1 MIDFDAYA
9 ADCRLFGKLEPGD
22 GRLSD
27 RLNASAELQV
37 REARIESIMDDRVVN
52 HPELDVPLNELY
64 AVVATGIRGDPTR
77 RIRTRTIEV
86 IAELGPY
93 EVIGEIHGTPASN
106 PLVMVVRR
114 PPWVPLTKAQISYR
128 RGTELVT
135 DEGLT
140 LIINR
145 PLARSLHAVD
155 EDAERMPFDARE
167 AMPRVSRRTLPES
180 DADDGLSGLDEESD
194 EP

>member
-1 MIDFDAYA
+1 VIEFRAYA
-9 ADCRLFGKLEPGD
+9 LDCRLIGRLEPGD

-27 RLNASAELQV
+27 LLNASTHLEISQ
-37 REARIESIMDDRVVN
+37 ARIESLVDDRVVE
-52 HPELDVPLNELY
+52 HAVLDVPLNELH
-64 AVVATGIRGDPTR
+64 AVVATGIRGDPKR

-86 IAELGPY
+86 VAELGPY
-93 EVIGEIHGTPASN
+93 EVIGEIHGAPASN

-135 DEGLT
+135 DERLT

-145 PLARSLHAVD
+145 SLAASLHAVD
-155 EDAERMPFDARE
+155 EDAERLMFDAHD
-167 AMPRVSRRTLPES
+167 ALPRVSRRRS
-180 DADDGLSGLDEESD
+180 DPSDDDEDDDLAD
-194 EP
+194 

>member
-1 MIDFDAYA
+1 VIEFNAYA
-9 ADCRLFGKLEPGD
+9 VDCRLFGRLEPGD

-27 RLNASAELQV
+27 LLNHSAELQISD
-37 REARIESIMDDRVVN
+37 ARIESIVDDRVVS
-52 HPELDVPLNELY
+52 HPELGVPLNELY

-128 RGTELVT
+128 RGTEVVT
-135 DEGLT
+135 DERLT

-145 PLARSLHAVD
+145 TLARSLHALD
-155 EDAERMPFDARE
+155 EDAERMMFDTRE
-167 AMPRVSRRTLPES
+167 AMPRLSRRRLDPSE
-180 DADDGLSGLDEESD
+180 DDEEDLLAD
-194 EP
+194 EEPS

>member
-1 MIDFDAYA
+1 MIEFNAYA
-9 ADCRLFGKLEPGD
+9 ADCRLFGRLEPGD

-27 RLNASAELQV
+27 LLNASAELQISQV
-37 REARIESIMDDRVVN
+37 RIESIVDDRVVG
-52 HPELDVPLNELY
+52 HTVLDVPLNELY

-86 IAELGPY
+86 VVELGPY

-114 PPWVPLTKAQISYR
+114 PPWVPLTKARISYR
-128 RGTELVT
+128 RGTEVVT
-135 DEGLT
+135 EEGLT

-145 PLARSLHAVD
+145 TRARSLHAVD
-155 EDAERMPFDARE
+155 EDAERLMFDAHDALPRASRSEFDQSDDDDEDRSADRE
-167 AMPRVSRRTLPES
+167 PS
-180 DADDGLSGLDEESD
+180 
-194 EP
+194 

>member
-1 MIDFDAYA
+1 MIEFSAYA
-9 ADCRLFGKLEPGD
+9 LDCRLFGRVEPGD

-27 RLNASAELQV
+27 LLNASAHLQISQ
-37 REARIESIMDDRVVN
+37 ARIESLVDDRVVE
-52 HPELDVPLNELY
+52 HEILDVPLNELY

-86 IAELGPY
+86 VAELGPY
-93 EVIGEIHGTPASN
+93 EVIGEIHGAPASN

-135 DEGLT
+135 DERLT

-145 PLARSLHAVD
+145 PLASSLHAVD
-155 EDAERMPFDARE
+155 EDAERMMFDAHD
-167 AMPRVSRRTLPES
+167 ALPRVSRRNL
-180 DADDGLSGLDEESD
+180 DASEDDERDDSADEASS
-194 EP
+194 

>member
-1 MIDFDAYA
+1 VIEFKAYA
-9 ADCRLFGKLEPGD
+9 LDCRLSGRLEPGD

-27 RLNASAELQV
+27 LLNASAELEISQV
-37 REARIESIMDDRVVN
+37 RIESLVDDRVVDHALLN
-52 HPELDVPLNELY
+52 VPLNELY
-64 AVVATGIRGDPTR
+64 AVVATGSRGDPTR

-86 IAELGPY
+86 VAELGPY

-106 PLVMVVRR
+106 PLVMVGRR

-135 DEGLT
+135 DERLT

-145 PLARSLHAVD
+145 TLARSLHAVD
-155 EDAERMPFDARE
+155 EDAERLTVDAHD
-167 AMPRVSRRTLPES
+167 ALPRVSSRNLDPSE
-180 DADDGLSGLDEESD
+180 DDEED
-194 EP
+194 RWVDQEPS

>member
-1 MIDFDAYA
+1 VIEFDAYA
-9 ADCRLFGKLEPGD
+9 VDCRLFGRLDPGD
-22 GRLSD
+22 ERLSD
-27 RLNASAELQV
+27 QLNASAELQISD
-37 REARIESIMDDRVVN
+37 ARIESIVDDRVVS
-52 HPELDVPLNELY
+52 HPKLDVPLNELY
-64 AVVATGIRGDPTR
+64 AVVATGIRGDPSR

-86 IAELGPY
+86 VAELGPY

-128 RGTELVT
+128 RGTEVVT

-145 PLARSLHAVD
+145 LLARSLHALD
-155 EDAERMPFDARE
+155 EDAERMIFDIQE
-167 AMPRVSRRTLPES
+167 AMPRVSRRRLDPAE
-180 DADDGLSGLDEESD
+180 DDEDRSEDEEPS
-194 EP
+194 

>member
-1 MIDFDAYA
+1 MIEFNAYA
-9 ADCRLFGKLEPGD
+9 ADCRLFGRLEPGD

-27 RLNASAELQV
+27 LLNASAELQISQ
-37 REARIESIMDDRVVN
+37 ARIESIVDARVVG
-52 HPELDVPLNELY
+52 HTVLDVPLNELY

-86 IAELGPY
+86 VVELGPY

-128 RGTELVT
+128 RGTEVVT
-135 DEGLT
+135 DERLT

-145 PLARSLHAVD
+145 TLARSLHAVD
-155 EDAERMPFDARE
+155 EDAERLMFDAQD
-167 AMPRVSRRTLPES
+167 ALPRVSRSKFDPS
-180 DADDGLSGLDEESD
+180 KDDEEDRSAD
-194 EP
+194 EEPS

>member
-1 MIDFDAYA
+1 VIEFNAYA
-9 ADCRLFGKLEPGD
+9 ADCRLFGRLEPGD

-27 RLNASAELQV
+27 LLNASAELQISD
-37 REARIESIMDDRVVN
+37 ARIESIVDDRVVH
-52 HPELDVPLNELY
+52 HPDLQVPLNELY

-86 IAELGPY
+86 VAELGPY
-93 EVIGEIHGTPASN
+93 EAIGEIHGTPASN

-114 PPWVPLTKAQISYR
+114 PPWIPLTKAQISYR
-128 RGTELVT
+128 RGSELVT

-145 PLARSLHAVD
+145 TLARTLHALD
-155 EDAERMPFDARE
+155 EDAERMPFDAHD
-167 AMPRVSRRTLPES
+167 AMPRVSRRRLGASE
-180 DADDGLSGLDEESD
+180 DDDEEDLSLDEEPS
-194 EP
+194 

>member
-1 MIDFDAYA
+1 VIEFNAYA
-9 ADCRLFGKLEPGD
+9 ADCRLFGRLEAGD

-27 RLNASAELQV
+27 LLNASAELQISQ
-37 REARIESIMDDRVVN
+37 ARIESIVDDRVVDN
-52 HPELDVPLNELY
+52 AALDVPLNELY
-64 AVVATGIRGDPTR
+64 AVVATGNRGDPTR

-86 IAELGPY
+86 VAELGPY
-93 EVIGEIHGTPASN
+93 EVIGEIHGAPASN

-135 DEGLT
+135 DERLT

-145 PLARSLHAVD
+145 TLARSLHAVD
-155 EDAERMPFDARE
+155 EDVERLMFDAHD
-167 AMPRVSRRTLPES
+167 ALPRVSSRNLDQSE
-180 DADDGLSGLDEESD
+180 DDEEDRSAD
-194 EP
+194 EEPR

>member
-1 MIDFDAYA
+1 MIELDAYA
-9 ADCRLFGKLEPGD
+9 ADCRLFGRLDPGD

-27 RLNASAELQV
+27 LLNASAELQISD
-37 REARIESIMDDRVVN
+37 ARIESLLDDRVVSY
-52 HPELDVPLNELY
+52 PDLDVPLNELY

-86 IAELGPY
+86 VAELGPY

-114 PPWVPLTKAQISYR
+114 PPWVPLTKAQITYR
-128 RGTELVT
+128 RGTEVVT

-145 PLARSLHAVD
+145 PLARSLHALD
-155 EDAERMPFDARE
+155 EDAERMMFDARE
-167 AMPRVSRRTLPES
+167 AMPRVSRRRLAES
-180 DADDGLSGLDEESD
+180 EDDDEDRSEDA
-194 EP
+194 EPM

>member
-1 MIDFDAYA
+1 MIEFNAYA
-9 ADCRLFGKLEPGD
+9 ADCRLFGRLEPGD

-27 RLNASAELQV
+27 LLNASAELHIS
-37 REARIESIMDDRVVN
+37 EARIESIVDDRVVS
-52 HPELDVPLNELY
+52 HTVLDVPLNELY

-86 IAELGPY
+86 VVEFGPY
-93 EVIGEIHGTPASN
+93 EVIGEVHGTPASN

-128 RGTELVT
+128 RGTEVVT

-145 PLARSLHAVD
+145 TLARSLHAVD
-155 EDAERMPFDARE
+155 EDAERLMFDAHD
-167 AMPRVSRRTLPES
+167 ALPRVSRRKFEPSE
-180 DADDGLSGLDEESD
+180 DDDGDRSADEEPS
-194 EP
+194 

>member
-1 MIDFDAYA
+1 MIGFDAYA
-9 ADCRLFGKLEPGD
+9 ADCRLFGRLESGD
-22 GRLSD
+22 ERMTD
-27 RLNASAELQV
+27 VLNASAELHV
-37 REARIESIMDDRVVN
+37 TEARIESIVDDRVAN

-64 AVVATGIRGDPTR
+64 AVRATGIRGDPVR

-86 IAELGPY
+86 VAELGPY

-128 RGTELVT
+128 RGEELVT
-135 DEGLT
+135 EEGLT

-145 PLARSLHAVD
+145 LLARSLHALD
-155 EDAERMPFDARE
+155 EDAERMPFDAHA
-167 AMPRVSRRTLPES
+167 AMPRVSRRRLP
-180 DADDGLSGLDEESD
+180 DAEDGDAELEPDEGEA
-194 EP
+194 

>member
-1 MIDFDAYA
+1 MIEFNAYA
-9 ADCRLFGKLEPGD
+9 VDCRLFGRLEPGD

-27 RLNASAELQV
+27 LLNASAELQISQ
-37 REARIESIMDDRVVN
+37 ARIESIVDDRVVG
-52 HPELDVPLNELY
+52 HTVLDVPLNELY

-86 IAELGPY
+86 VVELGPY

-114 PPWVPLTKAQISYR
+114 PPWVPLTKARISYR
-128 RGTELVT
+128 RGTEVVT
-135 DEGLT
+135 EEGLT

-145 PLARSLHAVD
+145 TRARSLHAVD
-155 EDAERMPFDARE
+155 EDAERLMFDAHD
-167 AMPRVSRRTLPES
+167 ALPRASRREFDQS
-180 DADDGLSGLDEESD
+180 DDDDEDRSADR
-194 EP
+194 EPS

>member
-1 MIDFDAYA
+1 MIEFRAYA
-9 ADCRLFGKLEPGD
+9 VDCRLFGRLEPGD

-27 RLNASAELQV
+27 LLNASAQLQISQV
-37 REARIESIMDDRVVN
+37 RIESLVDDRVVE
-52 HPELDVPLNELY
+52 HAVLDVPMNELY

-86 IAELGPY
+86 VAELGPY
-93 EVIGEIHGTPASN
+93 EVIGEIHGAPASN

-128 RGTELVT
+128 RGTDLVT
-135 DEGLT
+135 DERLT

-145 PLARSLHAVD
+145 PLAASLHAVD
-155 EDAERMPFDARE
+155 EDAERLMFDAHD
-167 AMPRVSRRTLPES
+167 ALPRVSRRNF
-180 DADDGLSGLDEESD
+180 DASEDDERDDSPDEASS
-194 EP
+194 